1 MKRTVLFI
9 LAALLLIAGTFFGVR
24 FFLSQPRGESAGL
37 KVTST
42 PTASIFL
49 DGKNIGRTPYEDKL
63 EPGEYTIKLIPEI
76 TSGQTVS
83 WQGKITLRPNLL
95 TFVNRELG
103 TTDLASG
110 GEVLSLEKSSG
121 NETEL
126 AVFST
131 PEGATIELDGQ
142 DQGTAPLSLKNIK
155 TGDHE
160 LVVSSA
166 GFQDRPL
173 KIRSTAGYKLIA
185 DIQLALAGLG
195 ATKDTDATST
205 TEPTGTAK
213 TTGTQAKPTGAAG
226 ASSVTILDTPTG
238 FLRVRVEPSTSASES
253 GRVEPGET
261 FPLIEEQSGWYKIEY
276 EAKKEGW
283 ISNRYAEKTE

>member
-24 FFLSQPRGESAGL
+24 FFLSQPRGASAGL

-83 WQGKITLRPNLL
+83 WQGKIKLSPNLL
-95 TFVNRELG
+95 TYVNRELG

-121 NETEL
+121 NQTEI
-126 AVFST
+126 AIFST
-131 PEGATIELDGQ
+131 PEGASIQLDGQ
-142 DQGTAPLSLKNIK
+142 EQGTAPLSLKNIK
-155 TGDHE
+155 AGDHE
-160 LVVSSA
+160 LIVSSA

-185 DIQLALAGLG
+185 DIQLALAGL
-195 ATKDTDATST
+195 AASKDTDATT
-205 TEPTGTAK
+205 TPGPTGTAK
-213 TTGTQAKPTGAAG
+213 KPTGTQAKPTG
-226 ASSVTILDTPTG
+226 SSGTTVKILDTPTG
-238 FLRVRVEPSTSASES
+238 FLRVREEPSTSASES
-253 GRVEPGET
+253 GRVEPGKT
-261 FPLIEEQSGWYKIEY
+261 FPLLDEQSGWYKIEY
-276 EAKKEGW
+276 ESKKEGW
-283 ISNRYAEKTE
+283 ISNKYAEKSE